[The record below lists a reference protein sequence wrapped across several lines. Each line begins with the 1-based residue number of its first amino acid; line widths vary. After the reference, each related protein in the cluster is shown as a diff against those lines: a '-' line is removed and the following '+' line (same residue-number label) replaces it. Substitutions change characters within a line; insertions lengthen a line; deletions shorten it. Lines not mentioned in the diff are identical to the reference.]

1 MNATLARQVRQRAG
15 GLCEYCHL
23 PADMF
28 PLTFHVDH
36 VKPRQHGGLTEL
48 DNLALACLHCNRH
61 KGPNLAGI
69 DPVDGE
75 MATLFN
81 PRADTWTDHFE
92 WRGSELFGRTP
103 VGRATIRV
111 LAINAPDFRSVR
123 EALQRE
129 GRF

>member
-1 MNATLARQVRQRAG
+1 
-15 GLCEYCHL
+15 
-23 PADMF
+23 MF